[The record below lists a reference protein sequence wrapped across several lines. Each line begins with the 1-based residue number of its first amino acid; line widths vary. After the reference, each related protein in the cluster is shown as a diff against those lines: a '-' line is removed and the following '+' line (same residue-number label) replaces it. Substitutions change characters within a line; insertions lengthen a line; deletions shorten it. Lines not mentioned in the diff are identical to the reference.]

1 MKPCLPLCC
10 VLVAFLAG
18 QSLAHSVPTAQSVTS
33 SITQN
38 TLLDDVDLVDVGT
51 DDSSRVRRSGLT
63 GLINKKL
70 HFIGHLSGSSSG
82 SSSHSSS
89 HSGHHG
95 HHDDHHHVYET
106 EHHEYGLPH
115 GFEHHEEHKS
125 HKLYDYKKHIL
136 AALFQAVKAITGGVV
151 ALKGQVLKI
160 GGHLIT
166 WKGKFLVK
174 KGDQISDF
182 GREVAAKALLS
193 PVHHHHHHSPVV
205 YSAPTSFGSSAY
217 ASAQASHSSSHAH
230 DLTHHEA
237 PHHYVAPSYS
247 APAPTYTSPSGGAAF
262 PYPSAGVSDFDYGS
276 NYGAKVTRAVSSSA
290 RGQGNSLSNDQ
301 LHAGLLILKPI
312 QVPKDQQSKYQF
324 AQQSLIKQAAMSGI
338 NINTAGNTGI
348 NYNAGSYTPSQSTYD
363 SAQSNS
369 YNAPQP
375 ASYQGQTNNYQ
386 GQSTSYQGPSSYG
399 TQAQSP
405 ATSQFVKIPSSFSG
419 DYRNSF
425 PVLAPTP
432 LPSESSPFDFLYN
445 KNSKSSQER
454 QDSRPAETEQVNE
467 SALSALNVLY
477 QQAEAQNKEQ
487 TRETRH
493 TGEESLNDET
503 LKKILDA
510 LFSGKDNKLAKSSS
524 SDQENTDMASSASEH
539 VEKRVLPPSSAE
551 RRSDDVVYPVFEVDY
566 V

>member
-1 MKPCLPLCC
+1 MRHKSSQDFTEYSESPPPPTIQRGKIVLDQGFFGKKQDDTPELMKLYQLPLD
-10 VLVAFLAG
+10 F
-18 QSLAHSVPTAQSVTS
+18 
-33 SITQN
+33 
-38 TLLDDVDLVDVGT
+38 T
-51 DDSSRVRRSGLT
+51 DDTGRKTTSDVSNDQLHAGL
-63 GLINKKL
+63 LILKPIQVPK
-70 HFIGHLSGSSSG
+70 
-82 SSSHSSS
+82 
-89 HSGHHG
+89 
-95 HHDDHHHVYET
+95 DH
-106 EHHEYGLPH
+106 
-115 GFEHHEEHKS
+115 
-125 HKLYDYKKHIL
+125 
-136 AALFQAVKAITGGVV
+136 
-151 ALKGQVLKI
+151 
-160 GGHLIT
+160 
-166 WKGKFLVK
+166 
-174 KGDQISDF
+174 IS
-182 GREVAAKALLS
+182 KYL
-193 PVHHHHHHSPVV
+193 
-205 YSAPTSFGSSAY
+205 
-217 ASAQASHSSSHAH
+217 
-230 DLTHHEA
+230 
-237 PHHYVAPSYS
+237 
-247 APAPTYTSPSGGAAF
+247 AF
-262 PYPSAGVSDFDYGS
+262 PSQWFWLRVLSCIS
-276 NYGAKVTRAVSSSA
+276 V
-290 RGQGNSLSNDQ
+290 SNDQ

-375 ASYQGQTNNYQ
+375 ASYQGQSNSYQ
-386 GQSTSYQGPSSYG
+386 GQSNSYQGPSSYG

-503 LKKILDA
+503 LKRGGAVVNALDFGLLNTLYTTKNSSLLFFQNKEQTRETRHTGEESLNDETLKKILDA